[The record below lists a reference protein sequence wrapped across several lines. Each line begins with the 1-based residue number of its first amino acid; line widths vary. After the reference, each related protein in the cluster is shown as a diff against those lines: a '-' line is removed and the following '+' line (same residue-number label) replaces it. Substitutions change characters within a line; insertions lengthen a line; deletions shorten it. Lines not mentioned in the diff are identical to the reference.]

1 MEAFLKKGKGSKK
14 IEPKREETSKI
25 NTDSDFNISI
35 NTNQTLIKIKNHK
48 ACLTTKKDIDS
59 STKNLPS
66 NTEDVEMAVQDDA
79 QEDKKRYQPWV
90 EKYRPSKIDEISHQ
104 PEVVSALRKSVT
116 SGKVPHLLLHGPPG
130 TGKTSTILA
139 LAKELFG
146 PDFYKSRI
154 LELNASDD
162 RGIGMVREKI
172 KKFAQK

>member
-1 MEAFLKKGKGSKK
+1 MEAFLKKGNKKAVPKKEDISKVNSESNFNMSIK
-14 IEPKREETSKI
+14 SNQSSVQVKSSKLC
-25 NTDSDFNISI
+25 ISS
-35 NTNQTLIKIKNHK
+35 K
-48 ACLTTKKDIDS
+48 ANLNV
-59 STKNLPS
+59 STKHLTL
-66 NTEDVEMAVQDDA
+66 NTEDVEMEVEDEA
-79 QEDKKRYQPWV
+79 QTDKKRYQPWV

-104 PEVVSALRKSVT
+104 PEVVSALRKSVS

-146 PDFYKSRI
+146 PEFYKSRI